1 MRWQVSDTKQQLAHF
16 DGGYNLSAMA
26 IVWLN
31 DVIYTHICA
40 RDRTN
45 GDSCPVFFPEL
56 LYTLLCQKEPA
67 DGLLFYSDTDT
78 LKKPRERERERL
90 HRIFLRRVKKIK
102 KRYNT

>member
-16 DGGYNLSAMA
+16 DGDYNLSAMA

-45 GDSCPVFFPEL
+45 GDSCPCFSFTEL

-67 DGLLFYSDTDT
+67 DGLLFSSDTDT

-90 HRIFLRRVKKIK
+90 HRIFLTSGKENKKK
-102 KRYNT
+102 V